1 MSSVIKVNAK
11 SKSINISMKNSI
23 SSSNIETEKE
33 EIFFQ
38 RQLQQYYEKG
48 FTDGQRSATERLEN
62 EYSEKLS
69 NKYEEIK
76 KKLIEF
82 DNALNEYGKEF
93 EKIVIELSLSI
104 SEKIVHREI
113 LKETIIDDV
122 LKDSIRRVI
131 GSNKVVVKLN
141 PSDFEKINSESNNI
155 FNDDSLSKINF
166 ETDDKI
172 ELGGCFIETE
182 IGNVDARIPSQFIE
196 LKKNLEANIIHDL

>member
-69 NKYEEIK
+69 YKYEEIK

-113 LKETIIDDV
+113 LKKTIIDDV

-172 ELGGCFIETE
+172 EPGGCFIETE

>member
-172 ELGGCFIETE
+172 EPGGCFIETE